1 MTGRMMQDVDLTV
14 NLLCGTK
21 ATADHSPQVEQGSAD
36 FRALYSIRL
45 DRTSFLINF
54 HPELER

>member
-1 MTGRMMQDVDLTV
+1 MMQDVDLTV